1 MDFFTSMNVSAAGL
15 SVQRTRINVT
25 SSNIANIETTRTPE
39 GGPYLR
45 RDVVVGA
52 VPFSQTF
59 DNIVEA
65 DINNQVHSAQ
75 VINVEADK
83 AEPRLIYNPEHPDAR
98 PDGYVAMPNINP
110 ITEMVDLLTATRGYE
125 ANVSALRAAKSMAME
140 ALKIG
145 T

>member
-59 DNIVEA
+59 EGIVES
-65 DINNQVHSAQ
+65 DLNYQTHSAQ

-98 PDGYVAMPNINP
+98 PDGYVACLILIP
-110 ITEMVDLLTATRGYE
+110 LL
-125 ANVSALRAAKSMAME
+125 KW
-140 ALKIG
+140 
-145 T
+145 